1 MMYRIYRKRP
11 GNTNGMLIMTADI
24 LEPLTSD
31 ETASQFSRKG
41 GVGTIIAALPVAT
54 VTCARIGQFDRTPNV
69 ES

>member
-11 GNTNGMLIMTADI
+11 GITKGMLIMTADI

-31 ETASQFSRKG
+31 ETASQFARKG

-54 VTCARIGQFDRTPNV
+54 LTTIRGRFDQTPNV